1 MSYQPP
7 PPGSPQYPQYP
18 YYQPPPYQP
27 PPPVDPA
34 VLRPGRI
41 WYWLSPVPAVV
52 AIAAIVFFVVMLV
65 DRLDFHI
72 HDFAAGSTTQVHAD
86 AHKQRGIYAQTAGAR
101 VSVSGVGVVSACT
114 VRPVGGGA
122 PLTVHAVTTTF
133 TLDLDN
139 DTYDER
145 FWFEP
150 DKSGSYLVSC
160 QGPEGSPLAI
170 GPHLGFRAL
179 ALPIVG
185 IVVAGLLGLVG
196 TILIPV
202 ITATRRSGH
211 KRRIQQAI
219 MAGQPPPY

>member
-7 PPGSPQYPQYP
+7 PGYPQYP

-34 VLRPGRI
+34 QLRPGRV
-41 WYWLSPVPAVV
+41 WYWLSPVPAVIAV
-52 AIAAIVFFVVMLV
+52 AAIVFFVVMLV
-65 DRLDFHI
+65 DRLDFNLQH
-72 HDFAAGSTTQVHAD
+72 FAAGSSARVHAD
-86 AHKQRGIYAQTAGAR
+86 AHKHRGIYAQTGGAR
-101 VSVSGVGVVSACT
+101 VSVSGIGTISTCS
-114 VRPVGGGA
+114 VRPADGGA
-122 PLTVHAVTTTF
+122 PLPVHPVTSSF
-133 TLDLDN
+133 TLTLNN

-150 DKSGSYLVSC
+150 SSSGEFIVSC
-160 QGPEGSPLAI
+160 QGREGSPLAV

-179 ALPIVG
+179 ALPIVV
-185 IVVAGLLGLVG
+185 IIVAGLLGLVG

-202 ITATRRSGH
+202 ITATRRSSH